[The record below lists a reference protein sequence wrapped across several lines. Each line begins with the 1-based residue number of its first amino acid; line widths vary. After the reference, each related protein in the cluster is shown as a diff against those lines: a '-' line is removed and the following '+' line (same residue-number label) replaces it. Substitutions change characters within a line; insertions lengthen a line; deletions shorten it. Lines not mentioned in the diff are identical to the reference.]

1 MLAGFECSTHR
12 ARGGRRLDLLA
23 ATGHD
28 RLAGADYA
36 RLRAHGIRAA
46 RDGVRWHLAEPEPGR
61 LDWSGVRPM
70 LHAARDAGVQVVWD
84 LCHYGVPDWLDVFSP
99 AFPDCLARFAA
110 AVAALVRDEGGTPLY
125 CPVNEISFW
134 AWAGGEVGRFGP
146 FGLGRGDALK
156 RQLVRAAVAATRA
169 VRATDP
175 RARFITA
182 EPLIHVA
189 SGTGDP
195 GDAAQ
200 AEHHRLAQFEA
211 CDMLCGRLAPELG
224 GGPDVLDLVGVNFYP
239 DNQWYLGDRTIPL
252 GHHAHRPLSEMLR
265 EVAARYGRRLLV
277 AETGAEGAGRAAW
290 LHYVADEVRAAQAQ
304 GVAVDGLCLYPVLD
318 YPGWEDDRTCRSG
331 LWAGADDRGH
341 RAVHAGL
348 AEELARQQALFG
360 GAAQG
365 RPGALPPVA
374 EDGDPAKGESLEST
388 P

>member
-36 RLRAHGIRAA
+36 RLRAHGICAA

-252 GHHAHRPLSEMLR
+252 GHHAHRPLSEML
-265 EVAARYGRRLLV
+265 ARGRRPLRPQAAGRGDRGGRRRPRRL
-277 AETGAEGAGRAAW
+277 AALRRRRGARGAGAGRRRG
-290 LHYVADEVRAAQAQ
+290 RAVPVPGARLSRLGGRPDVPERPVGRRRRQ
-304 GVAVDGLCLYPVLD
+304 GA
-318 YPGWEDDRTCRSG
+318 PGGARGARRG
-331 LWAGADDRGH
+331 AGAAAG
-341 RAVHAGL
+341 AV
-348 AEELARQQALFG
+348 RRG
-360 GAAQG
+360 GARKARG
-365 RPGALPPVA
+365 SAPRG
-374 EDGDPAKGESLEST
+374 
-388 P
+388 